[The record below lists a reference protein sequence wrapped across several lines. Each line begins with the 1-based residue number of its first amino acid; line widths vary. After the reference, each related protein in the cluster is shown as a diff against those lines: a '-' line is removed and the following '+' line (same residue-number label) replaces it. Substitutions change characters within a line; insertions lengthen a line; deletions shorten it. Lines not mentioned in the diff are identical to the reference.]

1 VGPYSELAVQAAKH
15 IGREGDCVIV
25 GKLIERL
32 RVFTGVA
39 LLALALILGGCGGN
53 EAQEEQQ
60 DVKEEQEDVQEAQK
74 ELEQEQKDV
83 EEEQQD
89 VEQEKQEIRE
99 EQQDEK

>member
-1 VGPYSELAVQAAKH
+1 MVVVKLA
-15 IGREGDCVIV
+15 
-25 GKLIERL
+25 ERL
-32 RVFTGVA
+32 RLFTGVI

-53 EAQEEQQ
+53 EAQGEQQ
-60 DVKEEQEDVQEAQK
+60 DVKEEPEDVQGAQE

-99 EQQDEK
+99 EQQD